1 MKLEVTKL
9 GSLLAASLAVVATT
23 QAQLPVNGYTS
34 GKDELLLG
42 FTYSSSTGDLAIDLG
57 TPAQVGVG
65 GSSAVDLIA
74 HNNVGESA
82 AALRAQLI
90 TLYGSLNSLQW
101 GVVGGH
107 YRNTTDNAI
116 YMTVPH
122 LAAAPVVGNPGPL
135 RSAADAIGQGL
146 SDFSGVTTNQGIVD
160 PTRQYGESW
169 TEQAA
174 SPASVWQK
182 NAQSPISA
190 TPSTFSSGGVN
201 YQMADLY
208 VRTTGIANQPVYQGF
223 FTLGNDGSLTFTPA
237 AGIAVPSATTLAATA
252 ITAGTATLNA
262 SINPSGASTTSS
274 FQYGTNTAYGSS
286 TPVVTLAAGTAA
298 FSTNAMVTGL
308 LAGKTYHYR
317 VVATNSAGPAFGT
330 DLTFTTLTVTPPQI
344 GNLTV
349 GSGGFQFTFTN
360 TIGASFTAWGATNV
374 ALPLNQWS
382 NLGPVAVTGPGQY
395 RFTDPLVT
403 NNQRRFYRV
412 TQP

>member
-1 MKLEVTKL
+1 
-9 GSLLAASLAVVATT
+9 
-23 QAQLPVNGYTS
+23 
-34 GKDELLLG
+34 
-42 FTYSSSTGDLAIDLG
+42 
-57 TPAQVGVG
+57 
-65 GSSAVDLIA
+65 
-74 HNNVGESA
+74 
-82 AALRAQLI
+82 
-90 TLYGSLNSLQW
+90 
-101 GVVGGH
+101 
-107 YRNTTDNAI
+107 
-116 YMTVPH
+116 MTV
-122 LAAAPVVGNPGPL
+122 
-135 RSAADAIGQGL
+135 
-146 SDFSGVTTNQGIVD
+146 
-160 PTRQYGESW
+160 
-169 TEQAA
+169 
-174 SPASVWQK
+174 
-182 NAQSPISA
+182 
-190 TPSTFSSGGVN
+190 
-201 YQMADLY
+201 
-208 VRTTGIANQPVYQGF
+208 
-223 FTLGNDGSLTFTPA
+223 PA